1 MMYLYSV
8 KDNVSGQF
16 YPPEVS
22 TRDEVI
28 IRNYSN
34 AVNNEKNGLLY
45 TNSSDFTLFKVG
57 TFDDKSG
64 EIVPCSPDFIVNL
77 CDLKASQ
84 YGKE

>member
-1 MMYLYSV
+1 MILYSV

-16 YPPEVS
+16 YPPEAS

-28 IRNYSN
+28 IRNYQN

-45 TNSSDFTLFKVG
+45 TNSSDFTLYKVG
-57 TFDDKSG
+57 TFDEKSG
-64 EIVPCSPDFIVNL
+64 KIVACEPDFVVNL
-77 CDLKASQ
+77 VDLKANQ